1 MGIRVQQARTSVET
15 VNEVRKDN
23 SLKSKAEKERRLRE
37 KHSNNTKIF
46 IEERKAAAMKQDKRR
61 EKLKMTHDVQLN
73 DLVRYVQNVSVE
85 LSSQILHIF
94 LFFLKKKRGGNC
106 IIVSIRQ
113 NYR

>member
-1 MGIRVQQARTSVET
+1 MKNYDLNTSYALILKHISTFFYRENKEIRVQQARISVET

-73 DLVRYVQNVSVE
+73 DLVRYVQNVS
-85 LSSQILHIF
+85 F
-94 LFFLKKKRGGNC
+94 L
-106 IIVSIRQ
+106 
-113 NYR
+113 

>member
-1 MGIRVQQARTSVET
+1 M
-15 VNEVRKDN
+15 NEVRKDN

-73 DLVRYVQNVSVE
+73 DLVRYVQNVSFLLELVVEHIRAVKSVE
-85 LSSQILHIF
+85 LILSPYNRTSRIND
-94 LFFLKKKRGGNC
+94 LFRTHKYGFFKTT
-106 IIVSIRQ
+106 S
-113 NYR
+113 

>member
-1 MGIRVQQARTSVET
+1 MNTSYVLILKHISAFFYRENKEIRVQQARTSVET

-73 DLVRYVQNVSVE
+73 DLVRYVQNVS
-85 LSSQILHIF
+85 F
-94 LFFLKKKRGGNC
+94 L
-106 IIVSIRQ
+106 
-113 NYR
+113 

>member
-1 MGIRVQQARTSVET
+1 M
-15 VNEVRKDN
+15 NEVRKDN

-73 DLVRYVQNVSVE
+73 DLVRYVQNVS
-85 LSSQILHIF
+85 F
-94 LFFLKKKRGGNC
+94 LWQGTRVVYNFEEFSGDSPREFGEFLIEICPISKEK
-106 IIVSIRQ
+106 
-113 NYR
+113 

>member
-1 MGIRVQQARTSVET
+1 MFSPVVPAHSSSFYRENKEIRVQQARTGIET
-15 VNEVRKDN
+15 VKEVHKDH

-37 KHSNNTKIF
+37 KHATNTKIF
-46 IEERKAAAMKQDKRR
+46 IDERKAAAMRQEKRR

-94 LFFLKKKRGGNC
+94 LFF
-106 IIVSIRQ
+106 
-113 NYR
+113 

>member
-1 MGIRVQQARTSVET
+1 M
-15 VNEVRKDN
+15 NEVRKDN

-73 DLVRYVQNVSVE
+73 DLVRYVQNVSFLLELVVEHIRAVKSVE
-85 LSSQILHIF
+85 LILSPYNRTSRINDLF
-94 LFFLKKKRGGNC
+94 LTHKYGFFKTT
-106 IIVSIRQ
+106 S
-113 NYR
+113 